1 MVMILEETKMEGMAL
16 LLLIAGVLFVV
27 CWQAK

>member
-27 CWQAK
+27 CRQAR